1 MDKYSSEIR
10 KNYWHNIITYVP
22 SSIRY
27 ERINVGVMMGAE
39 DYSWVKLAYLNDN
52 NDKIKNFL
60 MQKEYI
66 KDYDKTMYYFKK
78 AISLAFKAEYG
89 TRHHNHKLT
98 RVDEAIL
105 KYFSLDKI
113 AGSKNV
119 DWDKWLCVNHF
130 NGMPIPDIYN
140 PFIIINDTHY
150 ARTTDDSRNFIFKH
164 LLEEYIGLEWFE
176 FPKTYTS
183 LSLINGEERQ

>member
-27 ERINVGVMMGAE
+27 ERINVGAIMGAE
-39 DYSWVKLAYLNDN
+39 DYSWVKLAYLNGN

-78 AISLAFKAEYG
+78 SISLAFKAEYG
-89 TRHHNHKLT
+89 TRQHSHKLT

-105 KYFSLDKI
+105 KYFSLDKVE
-113 AGSKNV
+113 GSKNV
-119 DWDKWLCVNHF
+119 D
-130 NGMPIPDIYN
+130 
-140 PFIIINDTHY
+140 
-150 ARTTDDSRNFIFKH
+150 
-164 LLEEYIGLEWFE
+164 
-176 FPKTYTS
+176 
-183 LSLINGEERQ
+183 

>member
-1 MDKYSSEIR
+1 MDKNSSETR

-27 ERINVGVMMGAE
+27 ERINVGAMMGAE
-39 DYSWVKLAYLNDN
+39 DYSWVKVSYLNGN
-52 NDKIKNFL
+52 SNKINNFL

-66 KDYDKTMYYFKK
+66 KDYDKTMYYFGK

-98 RVDEAIL
+98 SIDEAIF

-119 DWDKWLCVNHF
+119 DWNKWLCSNHF
-130 NGMPIPDIYN
+130 NGMSIPDVYD
-140 PFIIINDTHY
+140 PSIIINDTHY
-150 ARTTDDSRNFIFKH
+150 ARTTDNSRNFIFKH
-164 LLEEYIGLEWFE
+164 LLEEYIGIKWFE
-176 FPKTYTS
+176 FPKKYTS
-183 LSLINGEERQ
+183 FSLINGEERQ

>member
-1 MDKYSSEIR
+1 MNKYNSEIR

-27 ERINVGVMMGAE
+27 ERINVGAVMGAE
-39 DYSWVKLAYLNDN
+39 DYSWVKLAYLNGN

-66 KDYDKTMYYFKK
+66 KDYDKTMCYFKK
-78 AISLAFKAEYG
+78 SISLAFKAEYG

-119 DWDKWLCVNHF
+119 DWNKWLRVNHF
-130 NGMPIPDIYN
+130 NGMAIPDVYN

-150 ARTTDDSRNFIFKH
+150 ARTTDDSQNFIFKH
-164 LLEEYIGLEWFE
+164 LLEEYIGIEWFE
-176 FPKTYTS
+176 FPKIYTS